1 MKTISL
7 LAGAALLAFAFAPAG
22 AQSAGSTTGDNNF
35 KCWEAAK
42 NEVRDRPAG
51 TKNVPSTTGS
61 GSSSTPM
68 SASPSVANPS
78 VSIDKAPERPKE
90 AAGLPIC

>member
-35 KCWEAAK
+35 KCWDAAK

-61 GSSSTPM
+61 GSSMSTP
-68 SASPSVANPS
+68 STTGSGR
-78 VSIDKAPERPKE
+78 ERRIIQHSNV
-90 AAGLPIC
+90 G